1 MAKEIKPIGSTDI
14 SAMGAVVENLMTDLR
29 QIIDEARIH
38 VASTANYELTMMYW
52 HIGERINRDVLG
64 NERATYGKQ
73 IIATVSRQLQA
84 WYGSKGFEERTIRRM
99 VQFAQ
104 EFPDWQIVSPLVSK
118 LSWTHFLTKIV
129 PQVATQ
135 LQALYGSKGFEIRNV
150 RRMMQFAQQ
159 IKEEKIVSQLA
170 TKLSWSH
177 FIEVLSLKDELQKE
191 FYLTLAAN
199 ELWGRNRLRKEI
211 DGMLYERTALSSK
224 PEEVVKQELANVRD
238 NKVVSPDVVFKSPYF
253 LEFTGLNGMYSEKD
267 LEDSLVAHLE
277 QFILELGNGFC
288 FVERQKRMII
298 DGEDFYLDLLFYHRK
313 LHRLIAIDLKLGRFK
328 AQYKGQMELY
338 LRWLEQNEM
347 EPGEETPLGLLLCT
361 EGSEEQIELLQLDK
375 SGIKV
380 AQYMTELPPRNIL
393 VQQIQKS
400 LEAAKAKWGCEGK
413 EDEE

>member
-1 MAKEIKPIGSTDI
+1 MANEIKPITSTGTLPTD
-14 SAMGAVVENLMTDLR
+14 AVVGNLISDLR

-52 HIGERINRDVLG
+52 HVGERINRDVLG
-64 NERATYGKQ
+64 NERAKYGKQ
-73 IIATVSRQLQA
+73 IVS
-84 WYGSKGFEERTIRRM
+84 
-99 VQFAQ
+99 
-104 EFPDWQIVSPLVSK
+104 
-118 LSWTHFLTKIV
+118 
-129 PQVATQ
+129 QVATQ
-135 LQALYGSKGFEIRNV
+135 LQTLYGSKGFEIRNV

-177 FIEVLSLKDELQKE
+177 FIEVLSLKDELQRE

-211 DGMLYERTALSSK
+211 DGMLFERTALSSK
-224 PEEVVKQELANVRD
+224 PEEFVKRELANVRE
-238 NKVVSPDVVFKSPYF
+238 NKLVSPDVVFKSPYF
-253 LEFTGLNGMYSEKD
+253 LEFTGLKGMYSEKD

-288 FVERQKRMII
+288 FAERQKRMII

-380 AQYMTELPPRNIL
+380 AQYMTELPPRDLL

-400 LEAAKAKWGCEGK
+400 LEVAKAKWGCEGK